1 MIIILKN
8 IKGNKKIWKFLNHGQ
23 LGQIKCQCIL
33 IIGLNILPLYPLP
46 INCTLCLQFIPLP
59 LTAHSV
65 SSCTPPRS
73 FPHRSRVYW
82 QSGREPQIRLPPRS
96 STQTAGYGPYP
107 GSCPSKPR
115 PCSPGKPWLQTTK
128 SPRPAVELWRKKKLQ
143 GMLDESGRNGQYDCV
158 GSSHS
163 FHTCTIYAQS
173 LKGKWN
179 NIRVW

>member
-1 MIIILKN
+1 MEISESWSIRSNQVLVH
-8 IKGNKKIWKFLNHGQ
+8 LNYWFEYSSP
-23 LGQIKCQCIL
+23 
-33 IIGLNILPLYPLP
+33 NPLP

-65 SSCTPPRS
+65 FSCTPPRS

-143 GMLDESGRNGQYDCV
+143 GMLDES
-158 GSSHS
+158 
-163 FHTCTIYAQS
+163 
-173 LKGKWN
+173 
-179 NIRVW
+179 